1 MPAAA
6 THTHTHMKHCAFL
19 FLKNVPIAPKPKRDD
34 HAIQAMSP
42 YETNM
47 HPNRKQKNPKFIEI
61 ILLSSFLNWTKT
73 FVTQTKWGE
82 KKQKEE
88 KVFLYG
94 PKPLQ
99 LSFSWIFLRLAIFI
113 YYIFFRTKQNRKKN
127 CLVEHPLI
135 ISRLLVLLNEIL

>member
-6 THTHTHMKHCAFL
+6 THTAHTHTHREHCAFL
-19 FLKNVPIAPKPKRDD
+19 FLKNIPIAPKPKRDD

-47 HPNRKQKNPKFIEI
+47 HPNREQKKPRVYRDN
-61 ILLSSFLNWTKT
+61 
-73 FVTQTKWGE
+73 FVVVVFKLDQNFCYPNQVGE
-82 KKQKEE
+82 KKNKEEE

-99 LSFSWIFLRLAIFI
+99 LSFSWIFLRLATFI
-113 YYIFFRTKQNRKKN
+113 YYIFFRTKQNRKK
-127 CLVEHPLI
+127 I
-135 ISRLLVLLNEIL
+135 ALLNIL

>member
-1 MPAAA
+1 M
-6 THTHTHMKHCAFL
+6 HQNL
-19 FLKNVPIAPKPKRDD
+19 RDD

-47 HPNRKQKNPKFIEI
+47 HPNREQKKTPEFIEI
-61 ILLSSFLNWTKT
+61 ILLSLFLNWTKT
-73 FVTQTKWGE
+73 FVTQTKWG
-82 KKQKEE
+82 KKKNKEE

-99 LSFSWIFLRLAIFI
+99 LSFSWIFLRLATFI
-113 YYIFFRTKQNRKKN
+113 YYIFFRTKTKQKKK

-135 ISRLLVLLNEIL
+135 ISRLLVLFNEIL